1 MGAYIILFMKRFQL
15 LLFKILPYAGAFLLI
30 FAMMSFGSRSG
41 ENSSVKAP
49 ITTSFNDNSFL
60 LTADQISES
69 YTVANIANTAALSS
83 AAAIAENYVSLNA
96 IYESTGTTSTSGTII
111 EKPSV
116 IDTSDLSRGVITH
129 IVVAGD
135 TIESI
140 LKKYNITGV
149 TVDQVRWSNNMKKS
163 DLTVG
168 QKLLIPSVPGIV
180 YTVKNGDTYDGIA
193 KKYQSNTEEIIAR
206 NDLENTNIATG
217 MVLLLPNGTLPETE
231 RPEYVA
237 PKPKP
242 TVTRPSGG
250 YTYVS
255 DSGVRKNRFQVQN
268 YNYWKNMY
276 YTTKSWGWDNRGAF
290 GNCTW
295 FAWYWRRANMP
306 EQYWLPDGVIGHAR
320 DWANKL
326 AARGYIVNKTPLYG
340 AVVQTSTSGYGH
352 VGVVVGVNP
361 GESITIQEMNY
372 AGPAGKL
379 NIVYQ
384 STIDWANA
392 VKYNYIHN
400 K

>member
-30 FAMMSFGSRSG
+30 FAIMSFGSRIG

-111 EKPSV
+111 EKPSI

-129 IVVAGD
+129 VVVAGD

-237 PKPKP
+237 PKPK
-242 TVTRPSGG
+242 TTTTRSSG

-320 DWANKL
+320 DWANRL

-392 VKYNYIHN
+392 VKFNYIHN

>member
-1 MGAYIILFMKRFQL
+1 MKRFQL
-15 LLFKILPYAGAFLLI
+15 ILFKILPYAAAFAII
-30 FAMMSFGSRSG
+30 FAMMFFGSQGNEDSI
-41 ENSSVKAP
+41 KAP
-49 ITTSFNDNSFL
+49 ITAAFSDNSFL
-60 LTADQISES
+60 VTADQISES
-69 YTVANIANTAALSS
+69 YTVANIANTIALPSNATIS
-83 AAAIAENYVSLNA
+83 ENYVTINA

-111 EKPSV
+111 EKPSI
-116 IDTSDLSRGVITH
+116 IDTSNLSRGVITH
-129 IVVAGD
+129 TVQAGE
-135 TIESI
+135 TIDSI

-149 TVDQVRWSNNMKKS
+149 TSDQIRWSNNMKKA

-180 YTVKNGDTYDGIA
+180 YTVKKGDTYDGIA

-206 NDLENTNIATG
+206 NDLENTEIAAG
-217 MVLLLPNGTLPETE
+217 MILLLPNGTLPETE

-242 TVTRPSGG
+242 TTQRTGG
-250 YTYVS
+250 YSYVS

-268 YNYWKNMY
+268 YTYWKNMY
-276 YTTKSWGWDNRGAF
+276 YATKDWGNPGAF

-306 EQYWLPDGVIGHAR
+306 SNYWLPTGTLGNAR
-320 DWANKL
+320 SWNSTL
-326 AARGYIVNKTPLYG
+326 ASRGFPVGKTPAYG

-352 VGVVVGVNP
+352 VAVVVGVNP
-361 GESITIQEMNY
+361 GVNITIQEMNY

-384 STIDWANA
+384 STIDWQYA
-392 VKYNYIHN
+392 VQYNYIYG